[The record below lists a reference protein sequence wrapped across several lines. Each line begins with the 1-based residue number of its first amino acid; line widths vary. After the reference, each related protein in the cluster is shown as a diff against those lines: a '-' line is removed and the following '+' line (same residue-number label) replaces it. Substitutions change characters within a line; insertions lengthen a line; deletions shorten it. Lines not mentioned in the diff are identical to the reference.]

1 MHKVKRGATTV
12 YLDPKLARAAKVKAA
27 ITDMSVSDMVNE
39 ALARYLQRDAEDLE
53 IIRKRRGQ
61 PTRPYEDFLAEL
73 KRDGLI

>member
-1 MHKVKRGATTV
+1 MQKSKRDPTTV

-27 ITDMSVSDMVNE
+27 LTDKSMSDMVNE
-39 ALARYLQRDAEDLE
+39 ALGRYLAQDASDLE
-53 IIRKRRGQ
+53 LARKRMKE